1 MPPPL
6 PDAQRGLAAS
16 LQARLRQ
23 RAQVLRP
30 PRSGGFLAR
39 HGKGPSLC
47 LSSAG
52 DGHYA
57 VFRSAGGGR
66 RRKRRGAWCETRL
79 TRQSITLSQVVVNC
93 PLSRSRL
100 TETFG
105 ARCNV
110 SAPFGYPPPG
120 ADVTSVC
127 QAAAAGGGGGG
138 RRRGTRKKR
147 GKRKTKKKSSSHK
160 RQPLAEA
167 REWSG

>member
-6 PDAQRGLAAS
+6 PDAQRGLASS

-110 SAPFGYPPPG
+110 SAPFGYPPPPPALMSRPSVKQRQQEAG
-120 ADVTSVC
+120 EEDDEGEQGKKEEKERLKRNPHHTS
-127 QAAAAGGGGGG
+127 AN
-138 RRRGTRKKR
+138 R
-147 GKRKTKKKSSSHK
+147 
-160 RQPLAEA
+160 
-167 REWSG
+167 

>member
-6 PDAQRGLAAS
+6 PDAQRGLASS

-110 SAPFGYPPPG
+110 SAPFGYPPPPALMSRPSVKQRQQEAG
-120 ADVTSVC
+120 EEDDEGEQGKKEEKERLKRNPHHTS
-127 QAAAAGGGGGG
+127 AN
-138 RRRGTRKKR
+138 R
-147 GKRKTKKKSSSHK
+147 
-160 RQPLAEA
+160 
-167 REWSG
+167 